1 MDGKNN
7 KIKIF
12 ILFLFS
18 IAFTLIIYMFFLNS
32 LGNPKF
38 NSIELLPEEA
48 FIIVLHEVFKYP
60 LSEINNITFN
70 DVKDRFT
77 YQYVMVRGNGSVY
90 LLDQDNR
97 STIMAIGN
105 TTPPITEGIHYAWE
119 ITTNNTKIYV
129 DSTSGHIVSSSK
141 KT

>member
-1 MDGKNN
+1 MDGKNS

-18 IAFTLIIYMFFLNS
+18 MAFTLIIYLFFLNS

-48 FIIVLHEVFKYP
+48 FIIVLHEVFEYP
-60 LSEINNITFN
+60 TSEINNITFN
-70 DVKDRFT
+70 DVKDRFS

-90 LLDQDNR
+90 LLDQDSR
-97 STIMAIGN
+97 SAIKAIGN
-105 TTPPITEGIHYAWE
+105 TAPPITEGIHYAWE

-129 DSTSGHIVSSSK
+129 DSTSGQIVSSSK

>member
-48 FIIVLHEVFKYP
+48 FIIVLHEVYKYP
-60 LSEINNITFN
+60 LSEINDITFN

-97 STIMAIGN
+97 STIKAIGN
-105 TTPPITEGIHYAWE
+105 TNPPLTEGIHYAWE

-129 DSTSGHIVSSSK
+129 DSISGHIVSSSK

>member
-1 MDGKNN
+1 MDGKNY

-32 LGNPKF
+32 IGNPKF
-38 NSIELLPEEA
+38 NSIELLPDEA
-48 FIIVLHEVFKYP
+48 FIIVLHEVFKHP
-60 LSEINNITFN
+60 LSEINSITFN

-77 YQYVMVRGNGSVY
+77 YQYVMVRGDGSVY
-90 LLDQDNR
+90 LLDQENR
-97 STIMAIGN
+97 STIKEIGN

-119 ITTNNTKIYV
+119 ITTNNTKTYV

>member
-48 FIIVLHEVFKYP
+48 FIIVLHEVYKYP
-60 LSEINNITFN
+60 LSEISDITFN

-97 STIMAIGN
+97 STIKAIGN
-105 TTPPITEGIHYAWE
+105 TNPPITEGIHYAWE

-129 DSTSGHIVSSSK
+129 DSTSGHIFSSSK

>member
-18 IAFTLIIYMFFLNS
+18 IAFTLIIYLFFLNS
-32 LGNPKF
+32 IGNPKF

-48 FIIVLHEVFKYP
+48 FIIVLHEVFEYP
-60 LSEINNITFN
+60 MSEINNITFN
-70 DVKDRFT
+70 DVKDRFS

-90 LLDQDNR
+90 LLDQDSR
-97 STIMAIGN
+97 SVIKAIGN
-105 TTPPITEGIHYAWE
+105 TTPPITGGIHYAWE

-129 DSTSGHIVSSSK
+129 DSTSGQIVSSSK

>member
-1 MDGKNN
+1 MDGKNY

-32 LGNPKF
+32 IGNPKF
-38 NSIELLPEEA
+38 NSIELLPDEA
-48 FIIVLHEVFKYP
+48 FIIVLHEVFKHP
-60 LSEINNITFN
+60 LSEINSITFN

-77 YQYVMVRGNGSVY
+77 YQYVMVRGDGSVY
-90 LLDQDNR
+90 LLDQENR
-97 STIMAIGN
+97 STIKEIGN

-119 ITTNNTKIYV
+119 ITTNNTKTYV
-129 DSTSGHIVSSSK
+129 DSTSGHIVSPSK

>member
-48 FIIVLHEVFKYP
+48 FIIVLHEVYKYP
-60 LSEINNITFN
+60 LSEINDITFN

-97 STIMAIGN
+97 STIKAIGN
-105 TTPPITEGIHYAWE
+105 TNPPITEGIHYAWE

-129 DSTSGHIVSSSK
+129 DSISGHIVSSSK